1 MLPCDKNECFER
13 GLSNEHRIQT
23 RRGKR
28 TRKLSVLFP
37 VTLIV
42 LAAGCS
48 GKKDQKALIDVL
60 NKNMNRDRIMLD
72 LPLGRVGHACANP
85 NIEAKPVPEQAIYS
99 AAQKA
104 GFITITP
111 DGADFWKVELVNPSP
126 QTAEALKTAAHNTM
140 DGCDSMSFAFSV
152 AYKAVSEVRNIR
164 KVDDDKSEVE
174 FTWKWTLAQ
183 WGTKFVGVLSPQE
196 LAGLNDH
203 LKNPSLNRQRD
214 PSFNIADMAQTG
226 VLQTAKIILSKYEMN
241 R

>member
-1 MLPCDKNECFER
+1 MLTREY
-13 GLSNEHRIQT
+13 SIQK
-23 RRGKR
+23 RREKR
-28 TRKLSVLFP
+28 TSRLSVLFP

-60 NKNMNRDRIMLD
+60 NKSMNRDRIMLD
-72 LPLGRVGHACANP
+72 LPLGRVGQACANS
-85 NIEAKPVPEQAIYS
+85 NIEAKPVPEQAIYF

-111 DGADFWKVELVNPSP
+111 DGAGFWKVELVNPSP
-126 QTAEALKTAAHNTM
+126 QVTEALKTAAHNTM
-140 DGCDSMSFAFSV
+140 DGCDLMRFSFSV
-152 AYKAVSEVRNIR
+152 AYKSVSEVRNIR
-164 KVDDDKSEVE
+164 KVDGDQSEVE

-183 WGTKFVGVLSPQE
+183 WGTKFVSTLSPQE

-203 LKNPSLNRQRD
+203 LKNPALDRQRD
-214 PSFNIADMAQTG
+214 SSFNIADMTKTG
-226 VLQTAKIILSKYEMN
+226 ALQTAQKTLSKYEID

>member
-1 MLPCDKNECFER
+1 MGMLTREY
-13 GLSNEHRIQT
+13 SIQK
-23 RRGKR
+23 RREKR
-28 TRKLSVLFP
+28 TSRLSVLFP

-60 NKNMNRDRIMLD
+60 NKSMNRDRIMLD
-72 LPLGRVGHACANP
+72 LPLGRVGPACADS

-111 DGADFWKVELVNPSP
+111 DGPGFWKVELVSPSP
-126 QTAEALKTAAHNTM
+126 QVAEGLKKAAHNTM
-140 DGCDSMSFAFSV
+140 DGCDSTWLSFSV
-152 AYKAVSEVRNIR
+152 AYKSVSEVRNIR
-164 KVDDDKSEVE
+164 KVDGDQSEVE

-183 WGTKFVGVLSPQE
+183 WGTKFFNTLNPQE

-203 LKNPSLNRQRD
+203 LKNPALDRQRD
-214 PSFNIADMAQTG
+214 SSFNIADMTKTG
-226 VLQTAKIILSKYEMN
+226 ALQTAKKTLSKYEID